1 MLEFFV
7 STSMM
12 WTLIVK
18 NMIDF
23 IKSIVVERAGLVPWV
38 GGPLDASLGFYL
50 REVFQSQTEDIIQ
63 QESLGIDML

>member
-1 MLEFFV
+1 
-7 STSMM
+7 
-12 WTLIVK
+12 
-18 NMIDF
+18 MIDF